1 MLKWT
6 LGHKLP
12 TPGPLGAVEGP
23 KRQSDGDDNLHFAKR
38 RRSTGAV
45 RKASVRAL
53 RRRFE
58 ENKENEQHGVRKK
71 LKPTRQHY
79 LEILRRADSHFEV
92 LYRKH
97 HSRT

>member
-1 MLKWT
+1 MTTLLKLSITDSGGEDLMLKWT

-12 TPGPLGAVEGP
+12 TPGPLGAAEGP

-58 ENKENEQHGVRKK
+58 ENKENEHQGVCIKC
-71 LKPTRQHY
+71 
-79 LEILRRADSHFEV
+79 
-92 LYRKH
+92 
-97 HSRT
+97 